1 MQDTLLLD
9 TDVVLVIVGDADA
22 RIRDDLVEQRDTL
35 AAVRHRNGLSPL
47 EQHRTGHLG
56 GDWWSHTFL
65 VGALTLTSTYARY
78 RFS

>member
-9 TDVVLVIVGDADA
+9 ADVVLVVIGGSDA

-47 EQHRTGHLG
+47 EQHRAGHLG
-56 GDWWSHTFL
+56 VIGGRTPS
-65 VGALTLTSTYARY
+65 S
-78 RFS
+78 

>member
-9 TDVVLVIVGDADA
+9 ADVVLIVIGDSDA
-22 RIRDDLVEQRDTL
+22 RIRDDLVEQRNTL

-56 GDWWSHTFL
+56 VIGGRTPS
-65 VGALTLTSTYARY
+65 S
-78 RFS
+78 